1 MIRAFY
7 FEGESLASVDD
18 PAAAALAWREKR
30 PLWVH
35 AEPEEL
41 YFLSDVCGFH
51 PLAIEECERETPV
64 PKVEDFGAYLF
75 AELHLPIC
83 IGDRLEVYE
92 LDIFIG
98 RDFLVTYARQEIP
111 GFSPLLGNRKNIA
124 KRLPS
129 PPRLLRAILN
139 QTVFQNLW
147 ELLEDLDDRMD
158 AIEEQ
163 LSGWNL
169 SQSVFRRITATN
181 GVLGR
186 IKKTLIFHQRLLE
199 ELADEARE
207 LFSAENMPYLL
218 DIVDRNYR
226 ILSEADYI
234 QQRAETLYQTFVDS
248 RDYQSNEIMKVLTV
262 VATVTLPAVLIA
274 SIYGMNFKHM
284 PELEQWWGYPAALA
298 VMLIIGIL
306 LFIYMKRKKWL

>member
-1 MIRAFY
+1 
-7 FEGESLASVDD
+7 
-18 PAAAALAWREKR
+18 
-30 PLWVH
+30 
-35 AEPEEL
+35 
-41 YFLSDVCGFH
+41 
-51 PLAIEECERETPV
+51 
-64 PKVEDFGAYLF
+64 
-75 AELHLPIC
+75 
-83 IGDRLEVYE
+83 
-92 LDIFIG
+92 
-98 RDFLVTYARQEIP
+98 
-111 GFSPLLGNRKNIA
+111 
-124 KRLPS
+124 
-129 PPRLLRAILN
+129 LRAILN

-169 SQSVFRRITATN
+169 SQSMFGRITATN